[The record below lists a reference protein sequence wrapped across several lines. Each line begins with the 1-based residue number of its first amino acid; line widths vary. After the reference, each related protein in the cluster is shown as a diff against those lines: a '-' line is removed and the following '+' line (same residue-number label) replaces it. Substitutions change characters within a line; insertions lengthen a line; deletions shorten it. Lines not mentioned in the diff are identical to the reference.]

1 MSLYTDTFHSRI
13 RGRRGETNRKAG
25 INMAMV
31 TLIRNAKVYQPEYAG
46 VKDILVLGGRIAA
59 VGEGLK
65 ADFGGSVEVEEM
77 DADGMAAVPGF
88 IDSHEHILGGGGEG
102 GFQTRTP
109 EASLGDLIR
118 NGITTVVG
126 CIGTDSVARDMTAL
140 LAKAHALEN
149 EGISTYVYTGSYRVP
164 VQTLTDSIM
173 KDIMMLDKV
182 IGVGEVAISDHRSS
196 QPTFEEFA
204 RIAADARVAGMLS
217 GKAGVVNVHLGDS
230 PRHMDLIERV
240 LHETEIPASQFLPTH
255 VNRNAGLFDACLELA
270 KEGLTIDFSGNEDID
285 YWETICDE
293 VRVCRGVRRLLDM
306 GISSDR
312 FTISSDGQGSM
323 PVFNA
328 QGEYQGIGIGKA
340 SSLLK
345 EIRECVQKE
354 EIPLEIAVKGITS
367 NVASV
372 LKLGA
377 KGQLKAGFDADIC
390 FLTDDTLEL
399 KTVMAKGQ
407 FVVKDG
413 EQQVFGTF
421 EKK

>member
-1 MSLYTDTFHSRI
+1 
-13 RGRRGETNRKAG
+13 
-25 INMAMV
+25 MV
-31 TLIRNAKVYQPEYAG
+31 TIIRNAKVYQPEYAG
-46 VKDILVLGGRIAA
+46 VKDILILGDRIAA
-59 VGEGLK
+59 VGEHLK
-65 ADFGGSVEVEEM
+65 ADFGDSLEVQEINGE
-77 DADGMAAVPGF
+77 GMAAVPGF

-102 GFQTRTP
+102 GFHTRTP

-126 CIGTDSVARDMTAL
+126 CIGTDGVGRDMAAL

-149 EGISTYVYTGSYRVP
+149 EGITTYTYTGSYQVP
-164 VQTLTDSIM
+164 VHTLTDSLM

-217 GKAGVVNVHLGDS
+217 GKAGIVNVHLGDS
-230 PRHMDLIERV
+230 ERRLDLIRRV
-240 LHETEIPASQFLPTH
+240 IHETEIPASQFLPTH
-255 VNRNAGLFDACLELA
+255 VNRNEALFEECLDFA
-270 KEGLTIDFSGNEDID
+270 AEGGTIDFTGNEDID

-293 VRVCRGVRRLLDM
+293 VRVCRGIRRLLER

-340 SSLLK
+340 SCLLK
-345 EIRECVQKE
+345 EVRECVQKE
-354 EIPLEIAVKGITS
+354 DIPLETAIKGITC
-367 NVASV
+367 NPASI
-372 LKLGA
+372 LKLDR
-377 KGQLKAGFDADIC
+377 KGRIKEGFDADIC
-390 FLTDDTLEL
+390 LLEEGTLKL
-399 KTVMAKGQ
+399 NTVIAKGQ
-407 FVVKDG
+407 VMVKDG
-413 EQQVFGTF
+413 EQKVFGTF
-421 EKK
+421 ERV

>member
-1 MSLYTDTFHSRI
+1 
-13 RGRRGETNRKAG
+13 
-25 INMAMV
+25 MAMV

-46 VKDILVLGGRIAA
+46 VKDILVLNGKIAA
-59 VGEGLK
+59 VGEKLK
-65 ADFGGSVEVEEM
+65 ADFGGSVEAEEL
-77 DADGMAAVPGF
+77 DAEGMVAVPGF
-88 IDSHEHILGGGGEG
+88 IDSHEHIMGGGGEG
-102 GFQTRTP
+102 GFATRTP
-109 EASLGDLIR
+109 EANLKDLVL

-140 LAKAHALEN
+140 LAKAHALEA
-149 EGISTYVYTGSYRVP
+149 EGITAYAYTGSYRVP
-164 VQTLTDSIM
+164 IQTLTDSLM

-182 IGVGEVAISDHRSS
+182 IGVGEVAVSDHRSS

-217 GKAGVVNVHLGDS
+217 GKAGIVNVHLGDS
-230 PRHMDLIERV
+230 ARKMDLIERV
-240 LHETEIPASQFLPTH
+240 IHETEIPASHFLPTH
-255 VNRNAGLFDACLELA
+255 VNRNAALFDNCLELA
-270 KEGLTIDFSGNEDID
+270 KEGLTIDFTGNEDID

-293 VRVCRGVRRLLDM
+293 VRVCKGIRRLLDL

-328 QGEYQGIGIGKA
+328 AGEYQGIGIGKA
-340 SSLLK
+340 SCLLK
-345 EIRECVQKE
+345 EVRECVQKE
-354 EIPLEIAVKGITS
+354 GIPLEIAVKGITS

-390 FLTDDTLEL
+390 LLAEDSLEL

-407 FVVKDG
+407 FVVRDG
-413 EQQVFGTF
+413 VQQVFGTF
-421 EKK
+421 ERA

>member
-1 MSLYTDTFHSRI
+1 
-13 RGRRGETNRKAG
+13 
-25 INMAMV
+25 MAMV

-46 VKDILVLGGRIAA
+46 VKDILVLNGKIAA
-59 VGEGLK
+59 VGEKLK
-65 ADFGGSVEVEEM
+65 ADFGGSVEVEEL
-77 DADGMAAVPGF
+77 DAEGMAAVPGF
-88 IDSHEHILGGGGEG
+88 IDSHEHIMGGGGEVV
-102 GFQTRTP
+102 
-109 EASLGDLIR
+109 L

-140 LAKAHALEN
+140 LAKAHALEA
-149 EGISTYVYTGSYRVP
+149 EGITAYAYTGSYRVP
-164 VQTLTDSIM
+164 IQTLTDSLM

-182 IGVGEVAISDHRSS
+182 IGVGEVAVSDHRSS

-217 GKAGVVNVHLGDS
+217 GKAGIVNVHLGDS
-230 PRHMDLIERV
+230 ARKMDLIERV
-240 LHETEIPASQFLPTH
+240 IHETEIPASQFLPTH
-255 VNRNAGLFDACLELA
+255 VNRNAALFDNCLELA
-270 KEGLTIDFSGNEDID
+270 KEGLTIDFTGNEDID

-293 VRVCRGVRRLLDM
+293 VRVCKGIRRLLDL

-328 QGEYQGIGIGKA
+328 AGEYQGIGIGKA
-340 SSLLK
+340 SCLLK
-345 EIRECVQKE
+345 EVRECVQKE
-354 EIPLEIAVKGITS
+354 GIPLEIAVKGITS

-390 FLTDDTLEL
+390 LLAEDSLEL

-407 FVVKDG
+407 FVVRDG
-413 EQQVFGTF
+413 VQQVFGTF
-421 EKK
+421 ERA